1 MAVSGISNL
10 VLSPLVKA
18 DGKRHAYHAD
28 LGTSWGTSPT
38 WYTKQ
43 SKKISAIARG
53 LFPTDTALF
62 FQPLHIPRLGVPK
75 AKFVF
80 LFTCAIF
87 RKIVHK
93 TFCRVIWYCCG
104 MSSSNNPWHFC
115 RLHCDPGHFL
125 RGQKLACKDRSSFQK
140 ALFFF
145 LHLANDEYFAEALS
159 CEKFL
164 SSPVLPCISLL
175 CFDFSEN

>member
-145 LHLANDEYFAEALS
+145 SPS
-159 CEKFL
+159 CQWRIFCRSSFMWKVK